1 MMYASNVVGRELT
14 AEELENAKK
23 MNETKG
29 DAIMTNNTVKFEN
42 PFNSK
47 KEAYEHILEEI
58 KNPGYLD
65 NSDYQKEDA
74 ILFIEHEIELLHKK
88 AVQSASKK
96 KDNSINEK
104 IAETAV
110 QVLTDFDM
118 PMSLSMMIEVPRLAT
133 FIDEKGEEK
142 TMTVQKLNFCIR
154 NNEKIV
160 SKKNRGKM
168 YYMIKK

>member
-1 MMYASNVVGRELT
+1 MTGSEMVMKALVNT
-14 AEELENAKK
+14 NTI
-23 MNETKG
+23 NETKG
-29 DAIMTNNTVKFEN
+29 DVIMTNNTAKFEN

-96 KDNSINEK
+96 KDNSINTK
-104 IAETAV
+104 IAEIAV

-118 PMSLSMMIEVPRLAT
+118 PMSLSMMVEDPRLAT

-168 YYMIKK
+168 YYTIKK